1 MIVMLYLANYIHKL
15 YNKEMRYLINI
26 LVLEDEASVNRGIT
40 FSLEKVGYEVFSC
53 ATIFEAKRLVK
64 EQLIEILIC
73 DINLPDGN
81 GLEFISWVRSRQNIH
96 IICLT
101 ALDQEIDQVLGYEA
115 GADDYVTKPF
125 SLSVLLLKVDA
136 YCKRTIKSIKK
147 KEMISGNIYIYK
159 DEMKIRVNEE
169 IISLTKKEWRMLTL
183 FLAHPKQILSKNQ
196 ILENVFDIDGEYVD
210 ENTVAVNIRRLREK
224 IKDNSTKPEYLKNVR
239 GLGYVWDKEV
249 RWHYGE

>member
-1 MIVMLYLANYIHKL
+1 MKRCLNAMNMLLIQEIQT
-15 YNKEMRYLINI
+15 KEMRALLNI

-40 FSLEKVGYEVFSC
+40 FSLEKAGYKVFSC
-53 ATIFEAKRLVK
+53 ETILEAKRLVQQ
-64 EQLIEILIC
+64 QLVEILIC

-81 GLEFISWVRSRQNIH
+81 GLEFISWMRSKQNAY

-101 ALDQEIDQVLGYEA
+101 ALDQELDQVMGYEA

-125 SLSVLLLKVDA
+125 SLSVLLLKIDA
-136 YCKRTIKSIKK
+136 YCKRNIKRAQK
-147 KEMISGNIYIYK
+147 KEIISGDICIYQ
-159 DEMKIRVNEE
+159 DEMKIKVKEE
-169 IISLTKKEWRMLTL
+169 IISLTKNEWKMLTL

-249 RWHYGE
+249 R